1 MMDIYL
7 TRKGYEK
14 LREEL
19 DYLKKVKRKK
29 ISEALK
35 KARAL
40 GDLSE
45 NAEYMAAKEEQALN
59 EKKIAE
65 LEDKLSRARII
76 ENENINPFEVR
87 IGAKVK
93 LKDLETDEELEYIIV
108 SEAEA
113 DYDKGMISITSP
125 VGKSLLGHK
134 ESDIVEIRIPAGVLK
149 YKIIKISR

>member
-1 MMDIYL
+1 MDIYL